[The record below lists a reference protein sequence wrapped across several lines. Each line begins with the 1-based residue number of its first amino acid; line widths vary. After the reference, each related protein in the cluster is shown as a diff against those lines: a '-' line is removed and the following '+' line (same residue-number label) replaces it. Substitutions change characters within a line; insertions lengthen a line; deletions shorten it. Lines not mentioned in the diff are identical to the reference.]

1 MPLSYIHYSYIYI
14 TINNNETIFKPKI
27 MKLTQSEEAELK
39 RIEEKGALR
48 KGVTTAE
55 FHRSTELRMKKGGGL
70 WVAAK

>member
-1 MPLSYIHYSYIYI
+1 
-14 TINNNETIFKPKI
+14 
-27 MKLTQSEEAELK
+27 MKLTQAEETELK

-70 WVAAK
+70 WAAAK